1 MYKLGWT
8 VYPNCEA
15 VCKSNAYLTVPTHL
29 LGSVAIEY
37 IPYNSIFY
45 HQEQKFGCFCFINNN
60 KLYKIKIYPIKY
72 K

>member
-45 HQEQKFGCFCFINNN
+45 HQE
-60 KLYKIKIYPIKY
+60 
-72 K
+72 